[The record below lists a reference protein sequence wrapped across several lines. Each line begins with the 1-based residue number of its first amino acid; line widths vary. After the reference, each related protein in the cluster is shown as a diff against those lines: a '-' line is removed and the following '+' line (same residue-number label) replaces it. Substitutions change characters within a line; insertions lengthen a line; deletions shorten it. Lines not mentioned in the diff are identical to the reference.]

1 MTRKHYRFFAQWC
14 AHNNISDHRMDE
26 LCEFFQEDN
35 RAFKRNIF
43 MNVYRAAKE
52 EYNEYNNNLVERLRA

>member
-1 MTRKHYRFFAQWC
+1 
-14 AHNNISDHRMDE
+14 MDE
-26 LCEFFQEDN
+26 LCEFFKEDN

-52 EYNEYNNNLVERLRA
+52 EYNEYNYNLANRLRA

>member
-1 MTRKHYRFFAQWC
+1 
-14 AHNNISDHRMDE
+14 MDE
-26 LCEFFQEDN
+26 LCTYFKEDN